1 VARARARVR
10 MGWHHE
16 TPSWLEPRTG
26 GGWARRGARG
36 LSQPLS
42 QCKHVLI
49 EIRSSGYNSFAD
61 VAAQPPLSFSLPSS
75 SYALLPVP
83 TSRAEPPLRTLLALL
98 VLFLNAGAARLWFL
112 SSIARSF
119 DHALGVPRRTAIS
132 RHPAGFWIGEES
144 WGHFWG
150 LFMMSRNADNWKRHV
165 VSRVPC
171 KEILCNLRFVLSLY
185 VYDTERKRIMYS

>member
-61 VAAQPPLSFSLPSS
+61 VAAQPPLSFSL
-75 SYALLPVP
+75 LFI
-83 TSRAEPPLRTLLALL
+83 LRTAPCP
-98 VLFLNAGAARLWFL
+98 NE
-112 SSIARSF
+112 
-119 DHALGVPRRTAIS
+119 PS
-132 RHPAGFWIGEES
+132 RHPFGPCSRFWPFSLTPVPRDRDFLAPLLAVSITRLSFRDEQRSRDILSVSEFGEEC
-144 WGHFWG
+144 WRHFWE
-150 LFMMSRNADNWKRHV
+150 LFMMSRNADN
-165 VSRVPC
+165 
-171 KEILCNLRFVLSLY
+171 
-185 VYDTERKRIMYS
+185 